1 MAALQNNFWDPIKMR
16 LSDTMAV
23 SVTSC
28 ESVHRILCTDIP
40 VLSISC
46 RPIPARSRFPA
57 QFTQASDRRNVHKSG
72 IRDHVEEGIRP
83 GFLMATGK
91 VGVGARLRKHQRRI
105 LRQNRIWLVVSPDPE
120 LILPF
125 LIPPQ

>member
-1 MAALQNNFWDPIKMR
+1 EVVLQSSHGHGFRACGTKPVPMAALQNNFWDPIKMR

-72 IRDHVEEGIRP
+72 TIGHLGSGRYQVS
-83 GFLMATGK
+83 AQ
-91 VGVGARLRKHQRRI
+91 RKDR
-105 LRQNRIWLVVSPDPE
+105 
-120 LILPF
+120 
-125 LIPPQ
+125 